1 MFTYNNSLNIVD
13 SVFTILDRIE
23 RVDYIKLGDDAITI
37 VATLAAAIVAVTSYV
52 VTALQ
57 LFWMEHGEH
66 ILTVAFQTVVYT
78 ADFANDVYTSGTA
91 LRRFVGSLS
100 DRYLDRLFYTASG
113 LI

>member
-23 RVDYIKLGDDAITI
+23 RVDYVAVGDAVINF
-37 VATLAAAIVAVTSYV
+37 VATLAAAIVAVITYV

-66 ILTVAFQTVVYT
+66 ILTVAFRFTVWILDTIGAVYYAGVNSRPVLT
-78 ADFANDVYTSGTA
+78 LWANRVMDSAY
-91 LRRFVGSLS
+91 
-100 DRYLDRLFYTASG
+100 RYAAQL
-113 LI
+113 